1 MFPVIAVVAALGGAI
16 AFAVSSVIEQH
27 VTHEVTERRALDPR
41 LLLDL
46 VREPAWVGSIG
57 LNIAGLA
64 LQITALHFGPWMRLR
79 PRGEH
84 RAAVAHARQARA
96 TSRAGPLTQP
106 FGCHNMATVRLL
118 FCGGCHG
125 VS

>member
-16 AFAVSSVIEQH
+16 AFAASSVIEQH

-64 LQITALHFGPWMRLR
+64 LQIPHCTS
-79 PRGEH
+79 
-84 RAAVAHARQARA
+84 AR
-96 TSRAGPLTQP
+96 SRWYSRFSSL
-106 FGCHNMATVRLL
+106 N
-118 FCGGCHG
+118 
-125 VS
+125 

>member
-46 VREPAWVGSIG
+46 VREPAWVGSIWPEHSRARAADHG
-57 LNIAGLA
+57 
-64 LQITALHFGPWMRLR
+64 TALRPARVGTADSRL
-79 PRGEH
+79 
-84 RAAVAHARQARA
+84 
-96 TSRAGPLTQP
+96 
-106 FGCHNMATVRLL
+106 
-118 FCGGCHG
+118 
-125 VS
+125 